1 MAALD
6 PDQYT
11 VVWIA
16 PLEIEAKAAIEML
29 DNRHHGHF
37 PVSRGN
43 DYIFQA
49 GDVCGHNVVIATL
62 PAGQKYGTG
71 SAAALASQV
80 KTFFPNLW
88 FGLLVGVAAGLPR
101 LSGVRQRDIRLGDV
115 LVALPEGESAG
126 LIAYDLGKETG
137 DGFQLLRYGHVLA
150 STETVVRAAIGS
162 IKLHA
167 PNDAQ
172 LFLPYYTSMKL
183 VEHADGTFVD
193 PGQDEDK
200 LYETDELGTERVVNR
215 DRRPDAQRTK
225 VWYGPIGSGEKLIRN
240 ASKRDELR
248 DRYDVIGLETEAAGT
263 MNRIP
268 VGVIRGAYNYGDAH
282 ENTKWKPYA
291 AAMAAAY
298 AKGVL
303 GQIHPKRSTTSPP
316 SAIAYCDDPAFIQNL
331 NFVGREEEMSKIHH
345 HLVEARN
352 GKRQG
357 RLCLWGPG
365 GVGKTQLAAA
375 YASQYETHYS
385 QIFKVSATD
394 PEALQES
401 FSNLAFKIL
410 ARGGCGDDFKPEV
423 ASEEV
428 DAHTRHNIMQRN
440 ISMVHHWFATHRTG
454 KWLLVFDDV
463 RLEVNVNSYLPRSKN
478 GSVILTS
485 QSRAAG
491 GHDFLLEVGTLTPD
505 MAVSLLLKKAKLLGQ
520 EREDFQ
526 PRAAEVARL
535 LGYLPLAVEHAGALI
550 SCKGVEYYWETLQ
563 SGRTNTLQQSDGTSI
578 HQTSVFKTFQT
589 SFDLLKGINVYAAKF
604 LVFLSFLDNSV
615 ISSEMLFD
623 DDDTPKKSLE
633 HMNLFKGRAE
643 FHDAVAKLYELALIY
658 RKYKGKKIFLSM
670 HPLVHHMA
678 RVRLNPSNQTSW
690 AANVAQY
697 LVTPLFRPMVPPVQ
711 PTLADFRNTM
721 QVLQETAELGT
732 QSIADTKV
740 VRLWASLSILLMHH
754 YTQFHIHAKLELFES
769 HCKRA
774 VAILEQ
780 GTEEYQFVLLVGLI
794 QLMALASEYTT
805 TEDTPRVVFKTFLS
819 KLLKPAAA
827 RALEQ
832 SASSVSSNNESLET
846 FKYWWLPWPMTMG
859 NIVKRNASEAH
870 THALFERMSYL
881 CVGEKR
887 WKEAMLL
894 AQFSELPFSL
904 WTSRPHI
911 APTPTQLVKAAFHAS
926 LGQQD
931 MASYLD
937 KLAQLA
943 SNPEYP
949 DPLAVTYDYGA
960 ILLKQGRYCEVES
973 FMTSALDKVLAK
985 PTFSLATLEGICY
998 AWIVKAL
1005 CLALVHQNRTAEA
1018 QDVLLAAYSTV
1029 QGVSEDDSLNLLHI
1043 ELQLISF
1050 HKKWGIHLTS
1060 PVTEYERSLSE
1071 RFRRMHLHQT
1081 AVSEMQLEEESIRNG
1096 DFWPHFGSNLFPRS
1110 CRTLTGARGG
1120 GGAGDDR
1127 IISWMSEENRQP
1139 RTVLEKL
1146 HALFA
1151 DFTPFQ
1157 LSPPTLFR
1165 RPATRIASSEQ
1176 QSPTLCPTHN
1186 GAIVVPGPSISKA
1199 TASAARGRAQ
1209 MNSMRRRYTTCWF
1222 HLSAPR
1228 MQHQKLAMLRTMG
1241 ADGADFLRKGH
1252 LL

>member
-62 PAGQKYGTG
+62 PAGQEYGTG

-172 LFLPYYTSMKL
+172 LFLPYYASMKL
-183 VEHADGTFVD
+183 IEHADGTFVD

-200 LYETDELGTERVVNR
+200 LYEFDEAGTERVVKR
-215 DRRPDAQRTK
+215 DRRPDAQRTR

-282 ENTKWKPYA
+282 ENTEWKPYA

-303 GQIHPKRSTTSPP
+303 GQIRPKRSATSPP
-316 SAIAYCDDPAFIQNL
+316 SATAYCDDPAFIQNL
-331 NFVGREEEMSKIHH
+331 NFVGREEEISTIHH
-345 HLVEARN
+345 QLTEARN
-352 GKRQG
+352 GNRQG
-357 RLCLWGPG
+357 RVCLWGPG

-375 YASQYETHYS
+375 YASQHEMDYS
-385 QIFKVSATD
+385 EIFKVCATD

-401 FSNLAFKIL
+401 FGNLAFKIL

-423 ASEEV
+423 PSEEA
-428 DAHTRHNIMQRN
+428 DAHTRHYIMQRN
-440 ISMVHHWFATHRTG
+440 ISMVHHWFASHRTG

-463 RLEVNVNSYLPRSKN
+463 RLEVDINLYLPRSKT

-505 MAVSLLLKKAKLLGQ
+505 KAVSLLLKKAKLLGQ
-520 EREDFQ
+520 EREDFR

-550 SCKGVEYYWETLQ
+550 SCKGVQYYWETLH
-563 SGRTNTLQQSDGTSI
+563 SDRTNTLQQSDGTSI

-589 SFDLLKGINVYAAKF
+589 SFGLLQGLNVYAARF

-615 ISSEMLFD
+615 ISSDLLFD
-623 DDDTPKKSLE
+623 DDDTPKKSLQ
-633 HMNLFKGRAE
+633 HIGLFKGRAE
-643 FHDAVAKLYELALIY
+643 FHDAVADLYELALIY
-658 RKYKGKKIFLSM
+658 RKYDGRKIFLSM

-678 RVRLNPSNQTSW
+678 RVRLNLSNQTNW

-697 LVTPLFRPMVPPVQ
+697 LYAPVFQPMDPSMQ
-711 PTLADFRNTM
+711 PTLADFRNVV
-721 QVLQETAELGT
+721 QVLREAAELGM
-732 QSIADTKV
+732 QSIADTRV
-740 VRLWASLSILLMHH
+740 LRLWVALSMLLARH
-754 YTQFHIHAKLELFES
+754 YTQFHIHAKLEQFES
-769 HCKRA
+769 YCKLA

-780 GTEEYQFVLLVGLI
+780 GTEEYQLVVLVPII

-805 TEDTPRVVFKTFLS
+805 TEDTPRSVYKTFLS

-832 SASSVSSNNESLET
+832 SASSASSDVEQFGT
-846 FKYWWLPWPMTMG
+846 FRYWWMPWPMTMR
-859 NIVKRNASEAH
+859 NILKRNSPEAH
-870 THALFERMSYL
+870 TYALFERMSHL

-887 WKEAMLL
+887 WEEAILL
-894 AQFSELPFSL
+894 AQFSELPATL
-904 WTSRPHI
+904 WSSRPQI
-911 APTPTQLVKAAFHAS
+911 VPTPTQLVKAAFHAS
-926 LGQQD
+926 LGQRD

-937 KLAQLA
+937 KLAQLV
-943 SNPEYP
+943 SNPGYP
-949 DPLAVTYDYGA
+949 DHFAVTYDYGA

-973 FMTSALDKVLAK
+973 LMTSSLDRVFEK
-985 PTFSLATLEGICY
+985 PKFSLATLEGTCY
-998 AWIVKAL
+998 VWIVKAL

-1018 QDVLLAAYSTV
+1018 QDALLAAYSTV
-1029 QGVSEDDSLNLLHI
+1029 QSASEDDTLSLLHI
-1043 ELQLISF
+1043 QLLLISF
-1050 HKKWGIHLTS
+1050 NRKWGIHLAS
-1060 PVTEYERSLSE
+1060 PVSEYDRSLSE
-1071 RFRRMHLHQT
+1071 RFRRMYAANEMQLIKAEGVGMAAVLLAQGALEEAAAVSLKFVEASEAVLGASHALTLRARHLHHT
-1081 AVSEMQLEEESIRNG
+1081 AVSEMQREEENIRNG
-1096 DFWPHFGSNLFPRS
+1096 DFWPHFGCILFPRD
-1110 CRTLTGARGG
+1110 CRTVNECKGG
-1120 GGAGDDR
+1120 DGAGNDR
-1127 IISWMSEENRQP
+1127 AISWISEENRQP
-1139 RTVLEKL
+1139 RTMLKKL
-1146 HALFA
+1146 HGLVA
-1151 DFTPFQ
+1151 DFAP
-1157 LSPPTLFR
+1157 
-1165 RPATRIASSEQ
+1165 
-1176 QSPTLCPTHN
+1176 
-1186 GAIVVPGPSISKA
+1186 
-1199 TASAARGRAQ
+1199 
-1209 MNSMRRRYTTCWF
+1209 F
-1222 HLSAPR
+1222 HLSSR
-1228 MQHQKLAMLRTMG
+1228 TCWITSGLGVLFLLSHHRSVVLAACKRLMV
-1241 ADGADFLRKGH
+1241 K
-1252 LL
+1252 

>member
-29 DNRHHGHF
+29 DNRHHGQF

-62 PAGQKYGTG
+62 PAGQEYGTG

-126 LIAYDLGKETG
+126 LIAYDLGRETR

-167 PNDAQ
+167 PNDAP
-172 LFLPYYTSMKL
+172 LFLPYYASMRL
-183 VEHADGTFVD
+183 AEHADGTFVD
-193 PGQDEDK
+193 PGQDEDN
-200 LYETDELGTERVVNR
+200 LYEFDELGAERVVKR
-215 DRRPDAQRTK
+215 DRRPDAQRTR
-225 VWYGPIGSGEKLIRN
+225 VWYGPIGSGEKLVRN

-303 GQIHPKRSTTSPP
+303 GQIRPKRGTTSPP

-331 NFVGREEEMSKIHH
+331 NFVGREEEISTIHH
-345 HLVEARN
+345 HLIESRN
-352 GKRQG
+352 GSRQG
-357 RLCLWGPG
+357 RVCLWGPG

-375 YASQYETHYS
+375 YASQYESHYS
-385 QIFKVSATD
+385 EVFKVCATD

-410 ARGGCGDDFKPEV
+410 ARRGRSDGFNPEV
-423 ASEEV
+423 PAEDA
-428 DAHTRHNIMQRN
+428 DAHTRHNVMQRN
-440 ISMVHHWFATHRTG
+440 MAMVHHWFATHRTG

-463 RLEVNVNSYLPRSKN
+463 RLEVDINLYIPRSKN

-485 QSRAAG
+485 QSRAAA
-491 GHDFLLEVGTLTPD
+491 GHSFLLEVGTLTPD

-520 EREDFQ
+520 EREDFR

-563 SGRTNTLQQSDGTSI
+563 SDRTNTLQQSDGTSI

-589 SFDLLKGINVYAAKF
+589 SFEVLKGVNVYAAKF
-604 LVFLSFLDNSV
+604 LVFLSFLDNAV
-615 ISSEMLFD
+615 ISSDMLFD
-623 DDDTPKKSLE
+623 DDDTPKKALE
-633 HMNLFKGRAE
+633 HMSLFKGRVE
-643 FHDAVAKLYELALIY
+643 FHDAVAHLYELALIY
-658 RKYKGKKIFLSM
+658 RKYDGKKIFLSM

-678 RVRLNPSNQTSW
+678 RVRLNPSNQTNW
-690 AANVAQY
+690 AANVAHY
-697 LVTPLFRPMVPPVQ
+697 LCTPLYRPAASPTQ
-711 PTLADFRNTM
+711 PTLADFRNVM
-721 QVLQETAELGT
+721 QLLQEAAELGPL
-732 QSIADTKV
+732 SIADV
-740 VRLWASLSILLMHH
+740 RVLRLWVGLSLLLTHH
-754 YTQFHIHAKLELFES
+754 YTQFHIHAKLEQFERY
-769 HCKRA
+769 CKLA
-774 VAILEQ
+774 VSYLEQ
-780 GTEEYQFVLLVGLI
+780 GTEEYQFVIRVSLT

-805 TEDTPRVVFKTFLS
+805 TEDTPRSVYKTFLS

-832 SASSVSSNNESLET
+832 SASPTPSVVAKFET
-846 FKYWWLPWPMTMG
+846 FQHRWIPWPMTQRS
-859 NIVKRNASEAH
+859 IVKRSSPEAH

-881 CVGEKR
+881 RVGEKR

-894 AQFSELPFSL
+894 AEFSEIPAVL
-904 WTSRPHI
+904 WSSRPRI
-911 APTPTQLVKAAFHAS
+911 VPTATQLVMAAFHAAQ
-926 LGQQD
+926 GQRD

-937 KLAQLA
+937 KLSQLA
-943 SNPEYP
+943 SNPAYP
-949 DPLAVTYDYGA
+949 DSFAVRYDYGA
-960 ILLKQGRYCEVES
+960 ILLRQGRYCEAEIL
-973 FMTSALDKVLAK
+973 MATTLDKVSEK
-985 PTFSLATLEGICY
+985 PNFSLATLEGVCY
-998 AWIVKAL
+998 VWIVKAL
-1005 CLALVHQNRTAEA
+1005 CLALVHQNRAAEA
-1018 QDVLLAAYSTV
+1018 QDVLLGAYSTV
-1029 QGVSEDDSLNLLHI
+1029 QGVAEDDALNLLHI
-1043 ELQLISF
+1043 ELLLISF
-1050 HKKWGIHLTS
+1050 HTKWGIQLAS
-1060 PVTEYERSLSE
+1060 PVAEYEKSISE
-1071 RFRRMHLHQT
+1071 RFRRMYAANETQLTKAEGLGMAVVLLTQGALEEAASVSLKFVEASGAVLGESHALTLRAKHVHHT
-1081 AVSEMQLEEESIRNG
+1081 AVAEMQLEAENIRNG
-1096 DFWPHFGSNLFPRS
+1096 DFWPHFGCILFPRN
-1110 CRTLTGARGG
+1110 CRTVTERRGG
-1120 GGAGDDR
+1120 GAARNDDA
-1127 IISWMSEENRQP
+1127 ISWISEENRQP
-1139 RTVLEKL
+1139 RTLLVRFHGLI
-1146 HALFA
+1146 A
-1151 DFTPFQ
+1151 DFAPFDFSSRTYWITSG
-1157 LSPPTLFR
+1157 LGVLFLL
-1165 RPATRIASSEQ
+1165 TRHRS
-1176 QSPTLCPTHN
+1176 
-1186 GAIVVPGPSISKA
+1186 VVL
-1199 TASAARGRAQ
+1199 AA
-1209 MNSMRRRYTTCWF
+1209 CK
-1222 HLSAPR
+1222 
-1228 MQHQKLAMLRTMG
+1228 KLM
-1241 ADGADFLRKGH
+1241 
-1252 LL
+1252 